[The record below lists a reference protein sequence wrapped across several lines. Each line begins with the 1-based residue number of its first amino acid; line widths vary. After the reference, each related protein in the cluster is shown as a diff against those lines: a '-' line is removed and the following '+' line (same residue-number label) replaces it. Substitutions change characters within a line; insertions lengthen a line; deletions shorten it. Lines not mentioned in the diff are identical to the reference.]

1 MPYLNRLPSSPKAE
15 VRADLLVEVE
25 LEAYLLEYLDALDML
40 PLVGELERGT
50 RRPGGPPENGA
61 QGAASRSPL
70 RQGAAWGNG
79 AAKKLGRPPQWQR
92 LLLRLRNAWPGGKT
106 EAPLHGF

>member
-1 MPYLNRLPSSPKAE
+1 MEDGAVPLGCGVALE
-15 VRADLLVEVE
+15 DGLEEDL
-25 LEAYLLEYLDALDML
+25 LDALTML

-79 AAKKLGRPPQWQR
+79 PAKKGR
-92 LLLRLRNAWPGGKT
+92 
-106 EAPLHGF
+106 APFPRHTPRR